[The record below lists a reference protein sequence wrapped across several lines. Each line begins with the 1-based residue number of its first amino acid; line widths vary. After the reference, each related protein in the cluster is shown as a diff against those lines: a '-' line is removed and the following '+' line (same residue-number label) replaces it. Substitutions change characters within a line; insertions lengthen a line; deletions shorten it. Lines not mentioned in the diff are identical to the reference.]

1 MTDFPYDAGNAGD
14 LIKHEWL
21 LRALDWIRRRGTYLD
36 AFAGVPNRKLVPEAA
51 DRLLDAPTELRLRR
65 VQEASLAQGRYLGSS
80 ELARRHRNEPQVMVF
95 EEDPEKKVALE
106 EAGFSV
112 LELSGGSGYNA
123 LRSGNLA
130 AMPPV
135 QLVLIDPYNAIEKSE
150 RHKPAPDTFW
160 KDLGVFPGAVLFFVL
175 DKNPGSRYGILY
187 RQRLAR
193 LSLRRPIFRAIVPP
207 ILESGV
213 RGEDNKFVEMLY
225 LPEPDAV
232 WFDVERRIVSL
243 RTGARAV
250 AAALGFHFD
259 DRTRPGY
266 EYDRVEFIRP
276 L

>member
-1 MTDFPYDAGNAGD
+1 MTEFPYDAGNAGD

-21 LRALDWIRRRGTYLD
+21 LRALDWVLRRGTYLD
-36 AFAGVPNRKLVPEAA
+36 AFAGVPSRKLVPEAA
-51 DRLLDAPTELRLRR
+51 DRLLDAPAELRLRK
-65 VQEASLAQGRYLGSS
+65 VQEPGMAQGRYLGSA

-95 EEDPEKKVALE
+95 EEDPENKVALE

-112 LELSGGSGYNA
+112 LELSDNSGYNA

-150 RHKPAPDTFW
+150 RHKPAPDAFW
-160 KDLGVFPGAVLFFVL
+160 EDLGIFPGAVLFFVL
-175 DKNPGSRYGILY
+175 DRNPGSRYGILY

-225 LPEPDAV
+225 LPEPDAA

-250 AAALGFHFD
+250 AAALGLHFE

-266 EYDRVEFIRP
+266 EFDRVEFIRP

>member
-1 MTDFPYDAGNAGD
+1 MADFPYDAGNAGD

-21 LRALDWIRRRGTYLD
+21 LRALDWIHRRGTYLD
-36 AFAGVPNRKLVPEAA
+36 AFAGVPNRALVPKVA

-65 VQEASLAQGRYLGSS
+65 VQESSMAQGRYLGST
-80 ELARRHRNEPQVMVF
+80 ELARRHRNEPEVMVF

-150 RHKPAPDTFW
+150 RHKPAPDYFW
-160 KDLGVFPGAVLFFVL
+160 EDLGVFPGAVLFFVL
-175 DKNPGSRYGILY
+175 DKDPNSEYGALY

-193 LSLRRPIFRAIVPP
+193 LSLQRPIFRTIVPP

-213 RGEDNKFVEMLY
+213 RGEDNKFVEMSY
-225 LPEPDAV
+225 LLEPDAP
-232 WFDVERRIVSL
+232 WMDVERRIVSL

-250 AAALGFHFD
+250 AVTLGLHFE